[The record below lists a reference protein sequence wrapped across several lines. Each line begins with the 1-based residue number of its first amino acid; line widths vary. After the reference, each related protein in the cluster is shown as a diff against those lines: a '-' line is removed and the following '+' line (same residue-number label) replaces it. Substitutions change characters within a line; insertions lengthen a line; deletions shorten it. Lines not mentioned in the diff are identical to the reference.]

1 MLAGLGGALTPQR
14 ARAIVPRASVLK
26 LVVRGAGAVV
36 RRRGEEVIQM
46 GSDTAL
52 AGDDDVARLQAEV
65 ARLASELAASQ
76 QRETALLEQQTA
88 TAEVLR
94 VIATSPTDRTP
105 CSTTI
110 LAAAARLCQAPE
122 ARFSSFVSPMDI
134 WRPASTTAS
143 IAIVR
148 GRSPMRRSRCM
159 TSAGVPAT
167 RDSVAGRA
175 FVEQRTIHVPDM
187 VEAVAS
193 EYPASRESRVSSDT
207 ERRCPRHCSGGA
219 GRSAS

>member
-1 MLAGLGGALTPQR
+1 
-14 ARAIVPRASVLK
+14 
-26 LVVRGAGAVV
+26 
-36 RRRGEEVIQM
+36 M

-52 AGDDDVARLQAEV
+52 AGDDDVARLQVEV

-94 VIATSPTDRTP
+94 VIATSPTDP
-105 CSTTI
+105 HAVLATI
-110 LAAAARLCQAPE
+110 LAAAARLCQAPGGTLQQLRE
-122 ARFSSFVSPMDI
+122 SDGYLAPRVDYGVYRDRARSESDAEIDRF
-134 WRPASTTAS
+134 
-143 IAIVR
+143 
-148 GRSPMRRSRCM
+148 M

-193 EYPASRESRVSSDT
+193 EYPASRESPGSSSDT